1 MIFRKKD
8 FKNIWIEYNG
18 SKFHPRK
25 DSLTEEEWKN
35 WRCLFNEDVDAD
47 TKYKYDCLK
56 RDLALKNGFKYLEI
70 WSDDDFDHNIQKSID
85 FIKNLNI

>member
-1 MIFRKKD
+1 MVVK
-8 FKNIWIEYNG
+8 
-18 SKFHPRK
+18 
-25 DSLTEEEWKN
+25 
-35 WRCLFNEDVDAD
+35 VDPAHCD
-47 TKYKYDCLK
+47 IGTCCCLK